1 MSKARVMLGGV
12 PLAGTS
18 DITWRFQTGTQP
30 YVATM
35 SAHRLQW
42 EQLRSRIRQK
52 MDLVIVDA
60 RGKKATIQDL
70 NIYHEL
76 PSESPH
82 RHSFLVADLRWK
94 WPYQLIAR
102 DYNVAKRS
110 GDRTAVGNVPFEGT
124 ITVDKYD
131 YRPYSLNK
139 GQRWTARAI
148 VEDLLTAIV
157 GKKGFKIESWPVK
170 DEENPENGSLSIQ
183 NLMLRDSADV
193 ALSRVLGYIPGAEMY
208 IDSDGKV
215 RVFDASDFSQSDKYY
230 RGLPPSTWDGD
241 AIRLVEK
248 RHIRP
253 RNIVLHYQREV
264 EALFDYQD
272 DFGETVTPPNPDALY
287 VENVIPTVEPI
298 TEFEE
303 FEPEGDTFTLRDV
316 GAGTFVEFR
325 AWLDKMREITDHSS
339 FEWTFKTIALG
350 WAPGKLE
357 ELLGV
362 QWDGVDDSTEF
373 ANIAMR
379 VEAIKQHFRQ
389 TFRINRRY
397 AERLRD
403 ILPYRVAVLD
413 TVTGARAP
421 AAVWAEACLVATA
434 KGGRIFSRT
443 DPDRGSILRNIYIPE
458 VEEGKS
464 IAEEP
469 PSPALVEIVDP
480 DQGIYRLNWI
490 TSPYGTVASVI
501 PSNLVDEFGSFATVT
516 RDLSKQLR
524 FSMGVGI
531 KAAGRAN
538 GRLLR
543 NRWRHL
549 ALMTIVPAAPNNKR
563 QFYRHIVKS
572 EEVAKLYK
580 GQYRIKGGIGPDL
593 EVFVPPT
600 EMTARYRWV
609 DDKKAKDT
617 LTRLLGLDSEDPNE
631 AGLKDDPD
639 TKDVDESQM
648 NGFELVN
655 GERELKNH
663 ALAYA
668 AELLAAYS
676 DGYQGRIVTAMG
688 DGEPELKGNVI
699 SATIRVGS
707 APGAKVT
714 ATHEFSGQQRPIS
727 RFGLMPQSVRELVLG
742 VLPFGGKK
750 A

>member
-1 MSKARVMLGGV
+1 MSKAQVTLGGI
-12 PLAGTS
+12 PLAGAS
-18 DITWRFQTGTQP
+18 EITWRFQAGTQP

-35 SAHRLQW
+35 SAHRAQW
-42 EQLRSRIRQK
+42 EQLRTRLRQD
-52 MDLVIVDA
+52 MDLVITDA
-60 RGKKATIQDL
+60 RGKKATIQRL
-70 NIYHEL
+70 HILHEVA
-76 PSESPH
+76 SDSPN
-82 RHSFLVADLRWK
+82 RHVFLVADRRWE
-94 WPYQLIAR
+94 WPYKLIAR
-102 DYNVAKRS
+102 DYNIAKRS
-110 GDRTAVGNVPFEGT
+110 GDRSAVGNVPFEGT
-124 ITVDKYD
+124 VTVDKYD
-131 YRPYSLNK
+131 YRPYSLNQ
-139 GQRWTARAI
+139 GERWTARET
-148 VEDLLTAIV
+148 VEDVLRALV
-157 GKKGFKIESWPVK
+157 DDEFRIESFPS
-170 DEENPENGSLSIQ
+170 GQLSIQ
-183 NLMLRDSADV
+183 NVMLRDSGDV
-193 ALSRVLGYIPGAEMY
+193 ALSRLLGYIPGAEVY
-208 IDSDGKV
+208 IDSNGRA
-215 RVFDASDFSQSDKYY
+215 RVFDASDFSQGDNLY
-230 RGLPPSTWDGD
+230 RSLPPSTWDGD
-241 AIRLVEK
+241 AIRLID
-248 RHIRP
+248 RRQIRP
-253 RNIVLHYQREV
+253 RRIIVHYQREV

-272 DFGETVTPPNPDALY
+272 DFGDTITPPNRDALY
-287 VENVIPTVEPI
+287 VENVIPTVEPV
-298 TEFEE
+298 TELEE
-303 FEPEGDTFTLRDV
+303 FEPEGDLFTLRDV

-325 AWLDKMREITDHSS
+325 AWLDKMRGLVDHTS
-339 FEWTFKTIALG
+339 FEWTFETIALG

-389 TFRINRRY
+389 TFRVNRRY

-458 VEEGKS
+458 VEAGAS
-464 IAEEP
+464 IATEP

-524 FSMGVGI
+524 FSMGLGI

-549 ALMTIVPAAPNNKR
+549 ALMTVVPAAPNNKF
-563 QFYRHIVKS
+563 QFYRRFVTS
-572 EEVAKLYK
+572 QEVAELYG
-580 GQYRIKGGIGPDL
+580 GQYRIRGGAGPDL

-600 EMTARYRWV
+600 EMTARYRWI
-609 DDKKAKDT
+609 DDDQAKDT
-617 LTRLLGLDSEDPNE
+617 LTRLLGLDNEDPSE
-631 AGLKDDPD
+631 AGLRDDPE

-648 NGFELVN
+648 LGYELVN
-655 GERELKNH
+655 GERELKDH
-663 ALAYA
+663 ALSMA
-668 AELLAAYS
+668 AEALAAFA

-688 DGEPELKGNVI
+688 DTEPELKGNVI

-714 ATHEFSGQQRPIS
+714 ATHEFAGQQRPVS